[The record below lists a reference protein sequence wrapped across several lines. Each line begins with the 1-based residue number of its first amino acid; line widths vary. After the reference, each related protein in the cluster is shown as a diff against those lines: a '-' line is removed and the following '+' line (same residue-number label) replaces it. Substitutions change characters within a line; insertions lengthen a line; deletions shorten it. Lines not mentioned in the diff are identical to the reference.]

1 MLFYALIISFRSLI
15 VNSIM
20 WLCGEFRHDLDFITH
35 IYTLKCLINCQV
47 LIQTDAKKLEYREF
61 YCIVTIIILRKP
73 LKRFRGKKKGTCFVF
88 PESTV
93 RWTGKNWK
101 AQSIIQGQGKC
112 QVSWQAW
119 AVSHPGTWE
128 GNVRLLSDGG
138 GVPESMSVI
147 KEAPLLGWLKVF
159 FPLCLY
165 LSRFLY
171 ELSLIPNFS
180 ERVFCILF
188 QSTFSESICSIRR
201 KLELLQKLC
210 EVGSGPENW
219 TQILIFNCVQSCSYL
234 FLWF

>member
-1 MLFYALIISFRSLI
+1 M
-15 VNSIM
+15 
-20 WLCGEFRHDLDFITH
+20 
-35 IYTLKCLINCQV
+35 
-47 LIQTDAKKLEYREF
+47 
-61 YCIVTIIILRKP
+61 
-73 LKRFRGKKKGTCFVF
+73 KRFRKKKDTCFVF

-119 AVSHPGTWE
+119 TVSVSR
-128 GNVRLLSDGG
+128 NLGG
-138 GVPESMSVI
+138 QWSASQRWGVVVPECMFVI
-147 KEAPLLGWLKVF
+147 KEAPLLGWLKLS
-159 FPLCLY
+159 FPPCLY

-219 TQILIFNCVQSCSYL
+219 TQILILNCVQSCSYL
-234 FLWF
+234 FLWFLFTWSICKYEG